1 MDFIFKRRKILSMY
15 MRTILSILWSQVGTI
30 LLLLGSFNLFGQ
42 RDVVAAGGDI
52 SVAAGSVSFTVG
64 QSFAAEIGSAAG
76 TILQGVQQPYELF
89 LVDVSDPDLLW
100 DLEVYPNP
108 VTHTLILRP
117 GKDLG
122 SEGFRFALTDLQ
134 GRNLA
139 SDRIAGPEHILSAAE
154 WAPGTYFLT
163 VFRDQN
169 TYKTFKIIKL

>member
-1 MDFIFKRRKILSMY
+1 
-15 MRTILSILWSQVGTI
+15 MRSFHSIHFVRFLVPLALFGAVGAY
-30 LLLLGSFNLFGQ
+30 GQ
-42 RDVVAAGGDI
+42 RDVVAGGGDI
-52 SVAAGSVSFTVG
+52 STASGSVSFTVG

-89 LVDVSDPDLLW
+89 LVDVSDPAVRW

-108 VTHTLILRP
+108 VTHTLVLRP
-117 GKDLG
+117 GQDLG
-122 SEGFRFALTDLQ
+122 SAGFRFSLTDMQ

-139 SDRIAGPEHILSAAE
+139 SDRFAGPEHLLSAAD

-169 TYKTFKIIKL
+169 TYKTYKIIKL